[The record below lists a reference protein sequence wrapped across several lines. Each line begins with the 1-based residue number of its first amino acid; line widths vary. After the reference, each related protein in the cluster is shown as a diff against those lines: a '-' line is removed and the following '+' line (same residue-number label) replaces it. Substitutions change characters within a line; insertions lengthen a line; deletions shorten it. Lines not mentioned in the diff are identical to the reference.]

1 MDDLLRV
8 IEDDASACSVLGC
21 FVVGAV
27 RPYGEVA
34 GGPGLGAIV
43 MCCSERGF
51 GERLRLGD
59 GSGHGH
65 VGVPGHQGGR
75 LVKSLVPL

>member
-1 MDDLLRV
+1 MIPVGSSRHFLLR
-8 IEDDASACSVLGC
+8 IRILRSRT
-21 FVVGAV
+21 V

-51 GERLRLGD
+51 GELLRLED
-59 GSGHGH
+59 DSGRGY
-65 VGVPGHQGGR
+65 VGVPGRQGGR